1 MNKRPALSEISKR
14 PEFFAGC
21 ADVATR
27 LLHAADAGE
36 VAALLAEAGA
46 LLGADAAAF
55 ASFVKDDEAY
65 ESYRFILACD
75 ATWCLEYESGACYM
89 HDPWLQYV
97 RHHAEPVLAENIR
110 ARTDQERAVVD
121 LERRYGFAS
130 AVIVPAQAPH
140 GLTRLAALCLGSEM
154 PGYFNDD
161 GLPAVTFAAAALALR
176 LHEWQIGQ
184 LRQELLEHTRLSD
197 EDIVLL
203 QFQRQGHGSKQ
214 IARATNSSPMSV
226 DSRWQR
232 LNAKLGVSSRV
243 AAANLAAEYGL
254 L

>member
-1 MNKRPALSEISKR
+1 MSKHRALSEITKS

-21 ADVATR
+21 ADVAAR
-27 LLHAADAGE
+27 VVNGADAGE

-55 ASFVKDDEAY
+55 ASFIKDDEAY
-65 ESYRFILACD
+65 ESYRFVLACD

-89 HDPWLQYV
+89 HDPWLEYT
-97 RHHAEPVLAENIR
+97 RHHAEPVLAERIL

-121 LERRYGFAS
+121 LARRYGFAS
-130 AVIVPAQAPH
+130 AVIVPAQAPY
-140 GLTRLAALCLGSEM
+140 GLTRLAALCLGSAM
-154 PGYFNDD
+154 PDYFNNDS
-161 GLPAVTFAAAALALR
+161 LSAVTFAATALALR

-197 EDIVLL
+197 EDIELL
-203 QFQRQGHGSKQ
+203 RHQRLGHGSKQ
-214 IARATNSSPMSV
+214 IAKAINASSMSV

>member
-14 PEFFAGC
+14 PEFLAGC

-27 LLHAADAGE
+27 LLNAADAGE

-97 RHHAEPVLAENIR
+97 RHHAEPELAENIR

-121 LERRYGFAS
+121 LARRYGFAS
-130 AVIVPAQAPH
+130 AVIA
-140 GLTRLAALCLGSEM
+140 GAAGGSGR
-154 PGYFNDD
+154 P
-161 GLPAVTFAAAALALR
+161 P
-176 LHEWQIGQ
+176 
-184 LRQELLEHTRLSD
+184 
-197 EDIVLL
+197 
-203 QFQRQGHGSKQ
+203 
-214 IARATNSSPMSV
+214 SV
-226 DSRWQR
+226 RRHRCGRPPSGR
-232 LNAKLGVSSRV
+232 GP
-243 AAANLAAEYGL
+243 
-254 L
+254 